1 MSDRII
7 LGINVGNGRV
17 PVKGRPATDE
27 FEFASALYTLLQQ
40 ASQNG
45 DLAEGGL
52 KGAIIGEPR
61 LQQNMSYQS
70 ENLPVMIGGRYF
82 RVTVKM
88 ERG

>member
-17 PVKGRPATDE
+17 AVNGRPVTDE
-27 FEFASALYTLLQQ
+27 FELASALYTLLQQ
-40 ASQNG
+40 ASENG

-52 KGAIIGEPR
+52 KGAIIGEPK

-70 ENLPVMIGGRYF
+70 ENLPVTIGGRHF
-82 RVTVKM
+82 RITVKI
-88 ERG
+88 EPS

>member
-17 PVKGRPATDE
+17 AVNGRPVTDE
-27 FEFASALYTLLQQ
+27 FELASALYTLLQQ
-40 ASQNG
+40 ASENG

-52 KGAIIGEPR
+52 KGAVIGEPK

-70 ENLPVMIGGRYF
+70 ENLPVTIGGRHF
-82 RVTVKM
+82 RITVKT
-88 ERG
+88 EPS